1 MPKRFGIC
9 HPYGP
14 GDQVSLGEMISYL
27 TVAGGHIKLA
37 ERFVDPAFSFALGWN
52 YWYNWTIG
60 LPAELT
66 AAAVLMQYWKDV
78 SSFSLLLYNI
88 LCHAKSFFPLE
99 LSNNYVSSPNLP

>member
-1 MPKRFGIC
+1 MFEI
-9 HPYGP
+9 HAVA
-14 GDQVSLGEMISYL
+14 QISLGEMISFL
-27 TVAGGHIKLA
+27 PVSGGHIKLA

-78 SSFSLLLYNI
+78 SKQEIFVISLY
-88 LCHAKSFFPLE
+88 C
-99 LSNNYVSSPNLP
+99 YVAF